1 MKNDKSTSKKK
12 VPRKILLEEVK
23 GYVIRYR
30 EAQMQQEMLERE
42 KCECRSEIERIF
54 DQLGIDSVD
63 IECNDTT
70 IRAQRYISQSVKYDA
85 KKLLPILKEK
95 GIHKK
100 VIKLVI
106 DNKELENAYNNG
118 LISFDDIKDA
128 ADVKTSKVFRVQNI
142 KS

>member
-1 MKNDKSTSKKK
+1 MKSTKSTNSKRI
-12 VPRKILLEEVK
+12 PRKVLIEEIRK
-23 GYVIRYR
+23 YVIRYR
-30 EAQMQQEMLERE
+30 EAQIQQEAFECE
-42 KCECRSEIERIF
+42 KSECRNEIERIF

-63 IECNDTT
+63 VKYNDTT

-100 VIKLVI
+100 VIKLIV
-106 DNKELENAYNNG
+106 DNKELENAYNDG

-142 KS
+142 KQ